1 MSDTSTYL
9 GGLVKY
15 TGLVN
20 LFPDPNG
27 TRYQF
32 WNETRSRYY
41 NRKKMAGCGRPQI
54 DIDAEQLSFPNGN

>member
-9 GGLVKY
+9 GGLIEY

-32 WNETRSRYY
+32 WDETIEVLVGIIIGKDGWLWKTTCRLTLTMNS
-41 NRKKMAGCGRPQI
+41 
-54 DIDAEQLSFPNGN
+54 